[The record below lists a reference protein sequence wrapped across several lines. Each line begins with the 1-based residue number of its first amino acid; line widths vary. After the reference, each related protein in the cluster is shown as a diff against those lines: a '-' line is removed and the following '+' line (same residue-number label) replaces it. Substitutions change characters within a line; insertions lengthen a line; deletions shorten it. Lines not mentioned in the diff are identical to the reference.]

1 MVNQVTRNVSKETVW
16 RVILLW
22 RFYGKASH
30 EDYLE
35 FSLRR
40 HGKSNYQKGLYGDC
54 METVWRVILF
64 MEILW

>member
-1 MVNQVTRNVSKETVW
+1 METVW

-30 EDYLE
+30 EDCLG
-35 FSLRR
+35 FSLRK
-40 HGKSNYQKGLYGDC
+40 HGKSNYQKGDC
-54 METVWRVILF
+54 METVWRLILF